1 VSVLSIEWYDEMTFI
16 SEVIANLYSYMAN
29 QNKDTLELAFQ
40 KLGKRYRFRYDP
52 ISSSSASGE
61 LLVGPRAISAAA

>member
-1 VSVLSIEWYDEMTFI
+1 MAKSTKSVRSSIKWYDEMTFI

-52 ISSSSASGE
+52 ISSSRERGAS
-61 LLVGPRAISAAA
+61 